1 MNRNKHVNK
10 GFTLLEALIS
20 VTIFAI
26 VMTIAVGALV
36 TIVDSNRKSQSM
48 QLAVNNVN
56 AAVDHMSWQIRG
68 GSDYYCIN
76 AGGVAVPAVE
86 CTTADQQPGI
96 GFTGR
101 DGSTYTYRLV
111 DGRIQRTVDDGGGLA
126 EIADITSSS
135 NLVTINKLSFS
146 LFGDELSGTQPAV
159 TIVVQGEAGV
169 ESDTRSDFNIQTSVS
184 ERFNL
189 VYDADSNPSAFLEC
203 PFAEEPGRTI
213 IDIVNIKGTSY
224 TVRSDSAYTNGRRS
238 VSGPEDIP
246 EELRLQPGNY
256 RVSAATFDE
265 GNDTQPGEIAY
276 FGLLNEVENLKSG
289 HEGEMFVY
297 TGRTDDIPHFPE
309 WGDCSYSID
318 PNCWR
323 SWYGV
328 INDSLYIAEEAH
340 GIKIFHG
347 KPVWQVFTYDES
359 VYNPPSWPYRFVN
372 NEAAGRD
379 RAVNY
384 FKHTDEN
391 PASPIGDYV
400 ISGFTAESSCDGVST
415 NDWDGCANSFV
426 PLCLAFDNLD
436 ITTEFEIEDF

>member
-1 MNRNKHVNK
+1 MKRNKRLKK

-68 GSDYYCIN
+68 GSNYYCID
-76 AGGVAVPAVE
+76 ASGGEVFPE
-86 CTTADQQPGI
+86 DCTTLDQQPGI

-111 DGRIQRTVDDGGGLA
+111 DGRIQRIIIDGEGS
-126 EIADITSSS
+126 EEVADITSSS

-146 LFGDELSGTQPAV
+146 LFGDETSGTQPAV

-169 ESDTRSDFNIQTSVS
+169 ESDTMSDFNIQTSVS

-189 VYDADSNPSAFLEC
+189 VYDGDSNPSVFLEC
-203 PFAEEPGRTI
+203 PFVEEPGRTI
-213 IDIVNIKGTSY
+213 IDIVNIKGENY
-224 TVRSDSAYTNGRRS
+224 TVRSDYASTNGARS

-256 RVSAATFDE
+256 RVSAATFDT

-276 FGLLNEVENLKSG
+276 FGLLNETESLKSG
-289 HEGEMFVY
+289 HEGEVFVY
-297 TGRTDDIPHFPE
+297 TARTEDIPHVSE
-309 WGDCSYSID
+309 WGDCSYGED
-318 PNCWR
+318 PSCWR
-323 SWYGV
+323 SWHGE
-328 INDSLYIAEEAH
+328 INESLYIDEEAYA
-340 GIKIFHG
+340 IKIFHG
-347 KPVWQVFTYDES
+347 KPVWQVFMFDTS
-359 VYNPPSWPYRFVN
+359 APNGRFIDD
-372 NEAAGRD
+372 EAAGRD

-391 PASPIGDYV
+391 PASPVGDYI
-400 ISGFTAESSCDGVST
+400 ISGYTAESSCDGVST

-436 ITTEFEIEDF
+436 ATTEFEIEDF